1 MLTFIEE
8 THEYFDDGVKL
19 PSVTEIC
26 KFAHAGAYANAVP
39 HLREVAA
46 MRGTMIHEAT
56 VELDI
61 NGEVEVPPELTGY
74 INAYIDFKRDYNIK
88 SWGLFEHPV
97 GSKELGY
104 AGTLD
109 RAGCIDDQITIV
121 DLKTG
126 TSIDKLTLLAQL
138 CGYKRALPGKVDRL
152 MGVQLKKDGKYT
164 VYDWQISDI
173 KVDPFGLCYELYQM
187 KEGLKCRKRRQ

>member
-1 MLTFIEE
+1 MTFVEE
-8 THEYFDDGVKL
+8 THSYYDDGIKL

-26 KFAHAGAYANAVP
+26 KFAHAGAYENSIP
-39 HLREVAA
+39 YLKEAA
-46 MRGTMIHEAT
+46 ALRGTLIHEAT

-61 NGEVEVPPELTGY
+61 NGEVEVPTELIGY

-97 GSKELGY
+97 GGKELGY

-164 VYDWQISDI
+164 VYDWQVSDI
-173 KVDPFGLCYELYQM
+173 KVDPFWLCYELYQM
-187 KEGLKCRKRRQ
+187 KEGLECRKRRQ